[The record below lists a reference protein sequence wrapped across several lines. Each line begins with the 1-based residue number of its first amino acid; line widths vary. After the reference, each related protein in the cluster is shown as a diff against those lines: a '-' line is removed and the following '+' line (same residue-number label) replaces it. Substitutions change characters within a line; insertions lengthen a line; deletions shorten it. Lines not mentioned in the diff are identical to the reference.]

1 MSIKSD
7 TFVTEW
13 VIRTVQEQYA
23 EDIALVVS
31 HTTLRIDET
40 QPCISYFVPITKKG
54 EHVAQTFLLEGIGY
68 DIWGIPW
75 ERLERFSNLE
85 EYNLTC
91 LADATILYA
100 RSEADREH
108 FEQLQ
113 QKLRTQ
119 LADPQ
124 AMRIQALKA
133 YEEAKQFYLEL
144 LFATGSDAKMG
155 VGYILD
161 QLARAIAFSYHG
173 YFKHS
178 QTNQL
183 AELQEIASRSQKP
196 LPEDF
201 CKRYREILLEK
212 EEAVQK
218 KGCYE
223 LLCLVQ
229 HFLSDQALSSRQ
241 AAPPEQNYQD
251 LADWYGELSY
261 TWLRIRHYTQAK
273 DSMRTYMW
281 GSYLQ
286 GELNQI
292 CRDFGLAKIELM
304 DTYDAQDL
312 SLLARRAEETEK
324 LIRKVI
330 TNGGGQIRE
339 YATEEEFFH
348 EI

>member
-54 EHVAQTFLLEGIGY
+54 EHFAQTFLLEGIGY

-183 AELQEIASRSQKP
+183 AELLVHKNLFQKIFVSVTGK
-196 LPEDF
+196 F
-201 CKRYREILLEK
+201 CWKKKKPYKRR
-212 EEAVQK
+212 AAMN
-218 KGCYE
+218 C
-223 LLCLVQ
+223 
-229 HFLSDQALSSRQ
+229 FALSNISLATKPSPPGKQHRQ
-241 AAPPEQNYQD
+241 SKITRIWQTGMGSFPIPGLESVTIHRQRT
-251 LADWYGELSY
+251 LCGPICGE
-261 TWLRIRHYTQAK
+261 A
-273 DSMRTYMW
+273 
-281 GSYLQ
+281 
-286 GELNQI
+286 I
-292 CRDFGLAKIELM
+292 C
-304 DTYDAQDL
+304 
-312 SLLARRAEETEK
+312 
-324 LIRKVI
+324 KV
-330 TNGGGQIRE
+330 N
-339 YATEEEFFH
+339 
-348 EI
+348 